1 MTGPMLTTSIRA
13 SIEANL
19 VGLVDFLPTIVGAA
33 LIVYLGVFLGRKL
46 QPKVTDA
53 GHRVGLDETVRATPF
68 GALFPD
74 GSDAVSRTFAVF
86 LKYYIALIGVF
97 AAIEWFAARTA
108 MSSTWLVSTW
118 GQDLL
123 AYVPPI
129 VIGIVILFV
138 GFYLANWATE
148 QVRASPAAEQL
159 GFTPVLAG
167 ATKTILYFLV
177 LVIGLETM
185 PIDAGIL
192 HTFGQ
197 AFAYGLG
204 LAAALAVG
212 IAVGWGGKDYVAENI
227 DDWFEQT
234 RDAAEEANAVTGD
247 D

>member
-1 MTGPMLTTSIRA
+1 MLATRIRA
-13 SIEANL
+13 SIESNL
-19 VGLVDFLPTIVGAA
+19 VGFVDLVPTLFGAV
-33 LIVYLGVFLGRKL
+33 LVVSFGVFLGRKL
-46 QPKVTDA
+46 QPKVADA
-53 GHRVGLDETVRATPF
+53 GRRVEIDETVRATPF
-68 GALFPD
+68 EALFPD
-74 GSDAVSRTFAVF
+74 GSDGVSRTFAVF
-86 LKYYIALIGVF
+86 LKYYVALVGVF
-97 AAIEWFAARTA
+97 AAIEWVAARTA

-129 VIGIVILFV
+129 VIGIVVLFV
-138 GFYLANWATE
+138 GFYLANWGTE
-148 QVRASPAAEQL
+148 QVRHSPATEQL
-159 GFTPVLAG
+159 GFAPVLAG

-197 AFAYGLG
+197 AFAYAIG
-204 LAAALAVG
+204 LAAALAIG

-227 DDWFEQT
+227 DDWFAQT
-234 RDAAEEANAVTGD
+234 RDAAGETKAVTGD